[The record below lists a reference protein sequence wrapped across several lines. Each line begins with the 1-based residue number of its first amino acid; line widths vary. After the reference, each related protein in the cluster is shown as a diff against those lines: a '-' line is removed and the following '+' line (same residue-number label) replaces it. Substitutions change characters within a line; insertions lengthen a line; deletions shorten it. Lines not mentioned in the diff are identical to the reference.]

1 MKIFTHFWEDPN
13 AKYHVTLGFLSALC
27 VKGIV
32 IGLFPEYQ
40 RFSGLI
46 GSLCFGVLIELKQRW
61 DRREKFNF
69 FGKKQNS
76 VQESLLDIWATF
88 CGGIITCII

>member
-1 MKIFTHFWEDPN
+1 MSNPINHFWKDPN
-13 AKYHVTLGFLSALC
+13 AKYHVILGFISALC

-32 IGLFPEYQ
+32 IGLFPEFQ

-46 GSLCFGVLIELKQRW
+46 GSFSLGVLIELKQRW

-69 FGKKQNS
+69 FGKKTEL
-76 VQESLLDIWATF
+76 VFKKVYLML
-88 CGGIITCII
+88 G